1 MSQTPFNPGKFE
13 KVEQVD
19 LVPAMQENYDRINED
34 LRVAYQGMRDNDRRK
49 IEAAKRQGDALVSL
63 SQFSQKLT
71 DFLVERQEKKNEEDD
86 LAGIELAYAE
96 GLDPLTMQQFDE
108 DEAEVERVDGEIR
121 RTAGT
126 VEREGNA
133 FAGQRIRELSGHKA
147 LGYAKGIAANAAVN
161 YPIWFAQEAE
171 TATIRIGNKEVT
183 LASADSIEE
192 RMAVMAAIRRKFL
205 VQFSNVNPALLNKY
219 LFEPMRRFEET
230 ENRAWGQEFAT
241 RLEKERQAEAEDG
254 LYADLKT
261 RAKPVG
267 EIAMAFIDRYQGDY
281 GSRGEARSKF
291 FELLKELQQNGHID
305 SSIIDE
311 LEQHRFYHD
320 GLKKE
325 VAFGDTRA
333 FGRQIEALRRQFEDT
348 DVAEISRREE
358 QESARR
364 TEFQNNFENAVAEAH
379 SRGVR
384 LSDAKLDELRSA
396 YISGGLGTDMPQYMK
411 DYETR
416 EEYDVSQEVER
427 FKAIARANGGYLT
440 RDSLRYASSGAYEQ
454 LKNLISNDPDASRAN
469 ATAASS
475 YLAEVIKKEGKLM
488 NGIGEL
494 NDVGR
499 LTLQAAERLYADEV
513 AKQKNNKL
521 SDDEAHFKAQEVVA
535 ARILSGELQRKV
547 QGAAPYNSKRIDFV
561 EQQQALFE
569 KGQPITGG
577 LNGQSQEDL
586 VEATL
591 DYARGRGRIPSIYT
605 ELGGTQGKLPHEIA
619 EENYRMLTGKELF
632 APLEINAETRAL
644 LTGPSSSSKSNRIL
658 IQDQQWGLDQIASVE
673 SEAYGGYTAFNQGG
687 SNNGY
692 TAHNPGDSAKGDHG
706 HDRPITELTIREVME
721 RQTRPSSA
729 GGLFAAG
736 RYQFIPATLKE
747 TFPDTGLSLDDKFDA
762 AAQDRFALARARWRL
777 NLENSN
783 QGLINEWRG
792 LKFLP
797 AADLTRLRAILNN
810 IPQSP
815 YNQPE
820 NLRPGVAQALLR

>member
-34 LRVAYQGMRDNDRRK
+34 LRVAYEGMRANDKRK

-71 DFLVERQEKKNEEDD
+71 DFLVERQKEKNEEDE
-86 LAGIELAYAE
+86 LAGIELAYSE

-108 DEAEVERVDGEIR
+108 DEAEVERIDGEIR
-121 RTAGT
+121 RTAGA
-126 VEREGNA
+126 VEAEGNA

-147 LGYAKGIAANAAVN
+147 LGYAKGVAANAAVN

-171 TATIRIGNKEVT
+171 TATIRIGNQEVT
-183 LASADSIEE
+183 LASANSIEE

-281 GSRGEARSKF
+281 GSRGEARNKF

-305 SSIIDE
+305 SSIISE

-348 DVAEISRREE
+348 DTAEITRREQ
-358 QESARR
+358 QENARR

-384 LSDAKLDELRSA
+384 LSDDKLDELRSE

-469 ATAASS
+469 ATDAAD
-475 YLAEVIKKEGKLM
+475 YLTEVIKKENKLM
-488 NGIGEL
+488 NGVGDL

-499 LTLQAAERLYADEV
+499 LTLQAAERLYADQV
-513 AKQKNNKL
+513 AKHRANKL
-521 SDDEAHFKAQEVVA
+521 SEDEAHFKAQEYVA
-535 ARILSGELQRKV
+535 NKIMSGEIQTKV
-547 QGAAPYNSKRIDFV
+547 QNKAPYDSKRVDFV
-561 EQQQALFE
+561 EKQQALFE
-569 KGQPITGG
+569 KGEALTGG
-577 LNGQSQEDL
+577 LNSQSQEDL
-586 VEATL
+586 LEATL

-619 EENYRMLTGKELF
+619 AENYRILTGKDLF
-632 APLEINAETRAL
+632 APLEINTETRAL

-692 TAHNPGDSAKGDHG
+692 KAHNPGDSAKGDHG

-792 LKFLP
+792 LKFLT
-797 AADLTRLRAILNN
+797 AAELTRLRTVLNN

>member
-1 MSQTPFNPGKFE
+1 
-13 KVEQVD
+13 
-19 LVPAMQENYDRINED
+19 
-34 LRVAYQGMRDNDRRK
+34 
-49 IEAAKRQGDALVSL
+49 
-63 SQFSQKLT
+63 
-71 DFLVERQEKKNEEDD
+71 
-86 LAGIELAYAE
+86 
-96 GLDPLTMQQFDE
+96 
-108 DEAEVERVDGEIR
+108 
-121 RTAGT
+121 
-126 VEREGNA
+126 
-133 FAGQRIRELSGHKA
+133 
-147 LGYAKGIAANAAVN
+147 
-161 YPIWFAQEAE
+161 
-171 TATIRIGNKEVT
+171 
-183 LASADSIEE
+183 
-192 RMAVMAAIRRKFL
+192 
-205 VQFSNVNPALLNKY
+205 
-219 LFEPMRRFEET
+219 
-230 ENRAWGQEFAT
+230 
-241 RLEKERQAEAEDG
+241 
-254 LYADLKT
+254 
-261 RAKPVG
+261 
-267 EIAMAFIDRYQGDY
+267 
-281 GSRGEARSKF
+281 
-291 FELLKELQQNGHID
+291 
-305 SSIIDE
+305 
-311 LEQHRFYHD
+311 
-320 GLKKE
+320 
-325 VAFGDTRA
+325 
-333 FGRQIEALRRQFEDT
+333 
-348 DVAEISRREE
+348 
-358 QESARR
+358 
-364 TEFQNNFENAVAEAH
+364 
-379 SRGVR
+379 
-384 LSDAKLDELRSA
+384 
-396 YISGGLGTDMPQYMK
+396 
-411 DYETR
+411 ETR

-577 LNGQSQEDL
+577 LNGQSQDDL
-586 VEATL
+586 VQATL

-706 HDRPITELTIREVME
+706 HDRPI
-721 RQTRPSSA
+721 
-729 GGLFAAG
+729 
-736 RYQFIPATLKE
+736 
-747 TFPDTGLSLDDKFDA
+747 
-762 AAQDRFALARARWRL
+762 
-777 NLENSN
+777 
-783 QGLINEWRG
+783 
-792 LKFLP
+792 
-797 AADLTRLRAILNN
+797 
-810 IPQSP
+810 
-815 YNQPE
+815 
-820 NLRPGVAQALLR
+820 